1 MNRVRAKLTYANVVS
16 SLCLVLLVGG
26 GTAFAASQL
35 EKESVGTK
43 ELAKAA
49 VTPAKLSKAAKKG
62 MVGPAGATG
71 ATGPQGAQGPAG
83 PAGAAGAQGA
93 PATALWAVIGVN
105 GETLSAGAGFVSAQ
119 RLKNEPGRYVVSFNR
134 DVSQCAMLATSHAGT
149 GVDVFAGPRE
159 GNANAV
165 FVIPTVDEAQELD
178 NEFSLG
184 VFC

>member
-1 MNRVRAKLTYANVVS
+1 LTYANVVS

-26 GTAFAASQL
+26 GTAFAATQL

-43 ELAKAA
+43 ELKNSA

-71 ATGPQGAQGPAG
+71 APGPQGAPGPAG
-83 PAGAAGAQGA
+83 APGAAGAAGAS
-93 PATALWAVIGVN
+93 ATALWAVIGVE
-105 GETLSAGAGFVSAQ
+105 GEVLSASPALVSAKK
-119 RLKNEPGRYVVSFNR
+119 LTPGNGQYEVVFNR
-134 DVSQCAMLATSHAGT
+134 DVSRCAYVASSHAGT
-149 GVDVFAGPRE
+149 GVDVAAEPRE

-165 FVIPTVDEAQELD
+165 FVSPTVDEAQALD
-178 NEFSLG
+178 NAFSVG